1 MNLLTIFKNWLKQ
14 IRENEDLEYF
24 IAIINKY
31 EKELIENNNLK
42 EIKWLHNIITNASF
56 NPILI

>member
-42 EIKWLHNIITNASF
+42 EIK
-56 NPILI
+56 